1 MPDVFSLFTPQLD
14 DSGHHLASVLT
25 ATATVAIPAV
35 ELVAPNAAQG
45 EACEV
50 VVVFRPCSQ
59 RPYYEDVL
67 HVEVPNQ
74 QEKLSIPVKVRDCVG
89 MAAGHCHNA

>member
-14 DSGHHLASVLT
+14 HCGHHLASVT
-25 ATATVAIPAV
+25 ATATIPAV
-35 ELVAPNAAQG
+35 KLVAPNAAQG